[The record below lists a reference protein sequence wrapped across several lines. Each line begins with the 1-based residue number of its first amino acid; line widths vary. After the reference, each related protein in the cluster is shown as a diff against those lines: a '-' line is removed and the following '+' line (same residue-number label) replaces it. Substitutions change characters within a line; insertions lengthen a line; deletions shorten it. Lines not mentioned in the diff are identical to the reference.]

1 MNKVI
6 KIIMIIL
13 LAVALFFVNAFF
25 GNPISKSLAS
35 RAANKYIDEN
45 YINFKFKRDKIF
57 YNFKTADYT
66 VRLQD
71 EESEDT
77 KFEVAF
83 DSLGRFKRDTFDD
96 IKFNTWLR
104 FQDELRD
111 YGKELAKKEN
121 LPFELNLTSSDD
133 KDYNELTLD
142 EKVDFD
148 HFPFNVEV
156 NVFGYAEEPTKEIAI
171 EYLEEASKVMEKT
184 PLKIKN
190 YSIILVPEKNR
201 KEDGEAL
208 DWKGA
213 LTVYDIPK
221 EKINDLTTEYIDEL
235 IEEGNKPKDN

>member
-13 LAVALFFVNAFF
+13 LAVVLFFVNAFF
-25 GNPISKSLAS
+25 GNPISKALAS

-45 YINFKFKRDKIF
+45 YINFKLKRDKIF

-71 EESEDT
+71 EDSEDT

-83 DSLGRFKRDTFDD
+83 DSLGRFRYDTFSD

-104 FQDELRD
+104 FEDELRN

-121 LPFELNLTSSDD
+121 LPFELNLTSSDE

-148 HFPFNVEV
+148 HFPFRLEV
-156 NVFGYAEEPTKEIAI
+156 NVLGYAEEPTKEIAI
-171 EYLEEASKVMEKT
+171 KYLQEASKVMEKT
-184 PLKIKN
+184 PLEIKN

-208 DWKGA
+208 DWKGS
-213 LTVYDIPK
+213 LSVHNIPK
-221 EKINDLTTEYIDEL
+221 EKMNDLTTKYIDEL

>member
-13 LAVALFFVNAFF
+13 LAVVLFFVNAFF
-25 GNPISKSLAS
+25 GNPISKALAS

-45 YINFKFKRDKIF
+45 YINFKLKRDKIF

-71 EESEDT
+71 EDSEDT

-83 DSLGRFKRDTFDD
+83 DSLGRFRYDTFSD

-104 FQDELRD
+104 FDDELRN

-121 LPFELNLTSSDD
+121 LPFELNLTSSDE

-148 HFPFNVEV
+148 HFPFRVEV
-156 NVFGYAEEPTKEIAI
+156 NVLGYAEEPTKEIAI
-171 EYLEEASKVMEKT
+171 KYLKEASKVMEKT
-184 PLKIKN
+184 PLEIKN

-208 DWKGA
+208 DWKGS
-213 LTVYDIPK
+213 LSVHNIPK
-221 EKINDLTTEYIDEL
+221 EKMNDLTTKYLDEL
-235 IEEGNKPKDN
+235 IGEGNKPKDN

>member
-13 LAVALFFVNAFF
+13 LGVALFFVNAFF
-25 GNPISKSLAS
+25 GNPISKALAS

-45 YINFKFKRDKIF
+45 YKDHKLKRDKIF
-57 YNFKTADYT
+57 YNFKTAYYT

-71 EESEDT
+71 ENSEDT

-83 DSLGRFKRDTFDD
+83 DSLGRFKSDSFFD

-104 FQDELRD
+104 FEEELRN

-121 LPFELNLTSSDD
+121 LPFKLNLIQSDE

-148 HFPFNVEV
+148 HFPFRVEV

-171 EYLEEASKVMEKT
+171 KYLQEASKTMEKT
-184 PLKIKN
+184 PLEIKS

-221 EKINDLTTEYIDEL
+221 EKINDLTTEYLDEL
-235 IEEGNKPKDN
+235 IEEGNQPKDN